1 MNLRELSALLE
12 LSPTTVSRA
21 LNGYP
26 EVNEETRKRVVAAA
40 KEHGYEA
47 DPKARQLA
55 TGKTMAIGHV
65 ISVAERHEI
74 VNPIFSDF
82 MSGAGEVYT
91 KNGYDIRLTV
101 VADDDEAGAYKTLTA
116 RGYVDGIIVHGPVPD
131 DPRIPL
137 LRDIGVPFVVHGRTG
152 TCDDTFS
159 WVDVNNRRSFDRGT
173 SYLLELGH
181 RRIGLLNGI
190 ETHDFA
196 IRRRLGYEDALNRAG
211 VAPDPALDVG
221 GEMTEMSGFRGA
233 SQMLDGDNP
242 PSAFMCSSIV
252 SAIGIRRAAEARGLK
267 LGHDVSVVIF
277 DDVLSYMR
285 NDEAAPIFTA
295 LKSPVR
301 EAGRIC
307 AEMLID
313 IIRNPGTPPRS
324 ELLESEFVVGNST
337 GPFRG

>member
-1 MNLRELSALLE
+1 MNLRELSALLG

-26 EVNEETRKRVVAAA
+26 EVNAETRKRVVAAA
-40 KEHGYEA
+40 KECGYEP

-82 MSGAGEVYT
+82 LSGAGEVYT
-91 KNGYDIRLTV
+91 KNGYDIRITV

-116 RGYVDGIIVHGPVPD
+116 RGYVDGVIVHGPVPD

-181 RRIGLLNGI
+181 TRIGLLNGI

-196 IRRRLGYEDALNRAG
+196 IRRRRGYEDALTRAG
-211 VAPDPALDVG
+211 IAPDPTLDAA
-221 GEMTEMSGFRGA
+221 GEMTEMAGYHGA
-233 SQMLDGDNP
+233 CQMLESANP
-242 PSAFMCSSIV
+242 PSAFMSSSMV
-252 SAIGIRRAAEARGLK
+252 SAIGIRRAAEERGLK
-267 LGHDVSVVIF
+267 LGRDLSVVTF
-277 DDVLSYMR
+277 DDDLSYMR
-285 NDEAAPIFTA
+285 NDDGPPIFTA
-295 LKSPVR
+295 LKSSVR
-301 EAGRIC
+301 EAGKLC
-307 AEMLID
+307 AEMLLGMIAV
-313 IIRNPGTPPRS
+313 PGLPPAS
-324 ELLESEFVVGNST
+324 KLLESELVIGAST
-337 GPFRG
+337 GPFHG